1 MNIYK
6 KMYLSL
12 FNAVTDALSLLPE
25 EHRAARLLR
34 DAQCRCEEEFIRF
47 EEKCTISELKFDRQD

>member
-12 FNAVTDALSLLPE
+12 FNAVTDALALLPGQ
-25 EHRAARLLR
+25 HPAAKLLR
-34 DAQCRCEEEFIRF
+34 RAQCCCEEEFMLF
-47 EEKCTISELKFDRQD
+47 DDNTPLTEISHTSPD